1 MAGRLIEDPLLR
13 DRSFVF
19 RDRADAGK
27 RLASFLKDSVRGG
40 ELLLAVPSGGVPV
53 AYEISRALSLD
64 LDLLVVR
71 KLRIPGNPEAGFGAA
86 DPDGETVLNEG
97 LLRRLGLGDGV
108 IREQA
113 ERAMSA
119 IRRRERVF
127 RKNRPFP
134 DLTGRTVIIVDDG
147 LASGYTMRAAVGFA
161 RRRNVAGAVVAVP
174 TGAERTVKAMLRE
187 AGLLFCL
194 NVRSG
199 LAFAVAEAYENW
211 HDLTDGEV
219 MRILGYME

>member
-1 MAGRLIEDPLLR
+1 MAGRLIEDPSLR
-13 DRSFVF
+13 DRSPVF
-19 RDRADAGK
+19 RDRTDAGQ
-27 RLASFLKDSVRGG
+27 RLASFLKDSVKGG
-40 ELLLAVPSGGVPV
+40 ELVLAVPSGGVPV
-53 AYEISRALSLD
+53 AYEISRTLSLD

-71 KLRIPGNPEAGFGAA
+71 KLQIPGNPEAGFGAA

-97 LLRRLGLGDGV
+97 LLGRLGLGEGV

-134 DLTGRTVIIVDDG
+134 DLAGRTVIIVDDG
-147 LASGYTMRAAVGFA
+147 LASGYTMRAAVGFV
-161 RRRNVAGAVVAVP
+161 RRRNAAGALVAVP

-187 AGLLFCL
+187 AGLLVCL